1 LKTEIGEHVKPRSQ
15 YADEAVQLAIAGKW
29 DEAAKLNRV
38 IIESFGADEETQN
51 RLGKALSELGKLKDA
66 KAAYE
71 AALKLNPMN
80 SIAKKNAARIN
91 TLLHQKE
98 GLKVGGTRVDL
109 NLFVEEMGKTIIT
122 ALEGASGDICS
133 KVAAGDVAE
142 LRIEGDGIMAET
154 ARGLKL
160 GQLEAKLARRLIK
173 FMRGGNRYQGGV
185 TSCDGNSVKLIVR
198 ETYQDPKFVGK
209 PSFPMRR
216 KREVEFR
223 PYTKESLLSRGSG
236 VEVFTEDEEEEALVE
251 TPAADDLEEGMH
263 AVEDEV
269 LVDLVGD
276 HPGVMLARQGADQV
290 QLGPAEHLAGGVVR
304 GVQQDQPGLRGECRP
319 QRRLVD
325 REVRKAQHGCTP
337 RGSGQGD
344 RGGIRV
350 VVRLE
355 HHDLITRLAQA
366 QDHGSDRFGCPGSD
380 QDLVGG
386 VDGEPVE
393 PSLVLGNRG
402 QQLGDTGS
410 RRILVAPGADRVD
423 GGL

>member
-1 LKTEIGEHVKPRSQ
+1 MHHAAPAQVIRSVALKTETGEHVKPRSQ

-29 DEAAKLNRV
+29 DEAAKLNRF

-71 AALKLNPMN
+71 VALKLNPMN

-142 LRIEGDGIMAET
+142 LRIDGDGIVAET
-154 ARGLKL
+154 SRGVKL
-160 GQLEAKLARRLIK
+160 GQLEAKMARRLIK

-185 TSCDGNSVKLIVR
+185 TSCDGSTVKLIVR

-251 TPAADDLEEGMH
+251 TPATDDLEEGMH
-263 AVEDEV
+263 AVEEEAETVDFSEEAETDDDE
-269 LVDLVGD
+269 DED
-276 HPGVMLARQGADQV
+276 
-290 QLGPAEHLAGGVVR
+290 E
-304 GVQQDQPGLRGECRP
+304 
-319 QRRLVD
+319 
-325 REVRKAQHGCTP
+325 
-337 RGSGQGD
+337 
-344 RGGIRV
+344 
-350 VVRLE
+350 
-355 HHDLITRLAQA
+355 
-366 QDHGSDRFGCPGSD
+366 
-380 QDLVGG
+380 
-386 VDGEPVE
+386 
-393 PSLVLGNRG
+393 N
-402 QQLGDTGS
+402 
-410 RRILVAPGADRVD
+410 
-423 GGL
+423 